1 MTSYPKTFEL
11 KDGTSVTIRPMIEQ
25 DLEKTFDF
33 FSKLSEDDKLF
44 LKCDI
49 TDKDAVARRI
59 KPDSY
64 DTEFCTRLIAEKDN
78 NIIADATLC
87 KPKHGWT
94 SHTGTLRYIVAED
107 YRSKGLANIIVRE
120 LFVEAVKEGT
130 EKIEAEVM
138 EDNIAGIKCVE
149 NLGFIKEGILKD
161 FVTDIKGNKHNLV
174 VMSYFV

>member
-1 MTSYPKTFEL
+1 MSYPKTFEL
-11 KDGTSVTIRPMIEQ
+11 KDGTSVTIRPMVEQ

-49 TDKDAVARRI
+49 NDKEAVARRI

-64 DTEFCTRLIAEKDN
+64 DTEHCFRLLAEKDDE
-78 NIIADATLC
+78 IVADATIC

-94 SHTGTLRYIVAED
+94 THTSTLRYIVADD

-120 LFVEAVKEGT
+120 LFVEAIKEGT

-149 NLGFIKEGILKD
+149 KLGFIKEGVLKD
-161 FVTDIKGNKHNLV
+161 FVTDVKGNKHNLV